1 MNTYSLFKFATAIP
15 HSLYWIFLLLFPR
28 SDAAYIMTVFIPTT
42 RRCFLYKGFIA
53 FLIIVCPLNGAAV
66 VRGSRV
72 VSRCYVHMTT
82 VYAIYLYMPECF

>member
-53 FLIIVCPLNGAAV
+53 FFKLL
-66 VRGSRV
+66 RV
-72 VSRCYVHMTT
+72 
-82 VYAIYLYMPECF
+82 I